1 MVDLIIREEPMDK
14 DRNETGYISL
24 DDRLADAKRRSDE
37 TDDGTG
43 GSSEHEPLTKG
54 IEI

>member
-1 MVDLIIREEPMDK
+1 MTDLNCAETLQNQIPEE
-14 DRNETGYISL
+14 EHITL

-43 GSSEHEPLTKG
+43 VPPEHDPMTKD